1 MLMPPPLPVPF
12 GEAQRDATFRP
23 LIHSLLKPHFSKK
36 KKKTVKSIFPRPF
49 ARRTES
55 FGQPARWILLP
66 LSLT

>member
-36 KKKTVKSIFPRPF
+36 KKKKQLKVSSQGHLL
-49 ARRTES
+49 E
-55 FGQPARWILLP
+55 GQRVLGSLLGGFFSHYP
-66 LSLT
+66 